1 MWQGIKPESYGLS
14 FTGEYVVSTV
24 YDDQEYPSL
33 RIEGIAGTFDVEA
46 FQLVNQKEVSKF
58 KVGDEVIV
66 IKNTPVCQEGLIG
79 VILGISAESTLDGRY
94 YAVAKDG
101 DCNSLYYLAPEELQV
116 LTRNKLPQEGG
127 HKSSSALDKQI
138 SGDLEED
145 KLKKQSILRPVLE
158 ERKIGKIR
166 MELFDEGFPN
176 AILEVAKVMTWAS
189 ENKGYKD
196 HDWVNLPDADSAFS
210 AAASRHKLKG
220 IIQKINGVEVL
231 QRTDEE
237 SNILHKAH
245 EAFNTLAELELMLRG
260 VVK

>member
-1 MWQGIKPESYGLS
+1 MKVGDTVKLKPAMWQGIKPESYGLS

-33 RIEGIAGTFDVEA
+33 RVEGIAGTFDVEA
-46 FQLVNQKEVSKF
+46 FQLVKEKGMKQF
-58 KVGDEVIV
+58 KVGDKFRVTKLPEYSEDTTINKVYV
-66 IKNTPVCQEGLIG
+66 VQG
-79 VILGISAESTLDGRY
+79 VDT
-94 YAVAKDG
+94 DG
-101 DCNSLYYLAPEELQV
+101 DVYFMDDSYSKNYALHENSFADYGVVWLEDNTV
-116 LTRNKLPQEGG
+116 
-127 HKSSSALDKQI
+127 
-138 SGDLEED
+138 DLSKDHNIE
-145 KLKKQSILRPVLE
+145 RPVLE
-158 ERKIGKIR
+158 ERKTGKIR

-220 IIQKINGVEVL
+220 IIQKLNGVEVL

-245 EAFNTLAELELMLRG
+245 EVFNGLAELELMLRG
-260 VVK
+260 VIK